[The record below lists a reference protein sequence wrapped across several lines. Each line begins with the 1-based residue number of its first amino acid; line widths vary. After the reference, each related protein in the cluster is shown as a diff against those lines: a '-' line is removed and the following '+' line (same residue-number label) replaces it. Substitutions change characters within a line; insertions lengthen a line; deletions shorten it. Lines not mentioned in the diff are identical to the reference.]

1 MDCFSIVLTAFA
13 LAVDAMCVSITNG
26 IAVKRLQ
33 TRKVLLMA
41 FLFGA
46 FQFIMPLLGWLLGQT
61 FSVYIEAF
69 DHWIACGLLGFL
81 GGKLVF
87 ESLSKVEDDVKSD
100 PFTFWTLIVMAI
112 ATSIDAL
119 AVGISFA
126 SLEMS
131 TGKIWF
137 AFTIIGIIAFALSS
151 VGAFLGKKLG
161 EFFQKCSKLI
171 AGLVLIAIGVKI
183 LIEHLE
189 LL

>member
-87 ESLSKVEDDVKSD
+87 ESLSKVEDDVRSD

-131 TGKIWF
+131 TDKIWF

-161 EFFQKCSKLI
+161 EFFQKRSKLI